1 MAKKKVRYVCEECGH
16 EALKWNG
23 QCAGCGSWNTLVK
36 KIHDKQEKKKQEE
49 KKKKAEKGNP
59 PQQIDQITTATAN
72 RLKTELSELNR
83 VLGGGIVP
91 GSLILI
97 GGAPGIGKSTL
108 LLQLAYQI
116 SCKYGKVLY
125 VSAEESKHQVK
136 LRADRLQV
144 NSSELYVLTETNYFT
159 IEEEVKNLAPELVI
173 IDSIQT
179 IYDPDYDSVPG
190 SIKQVRECTG
200 KLMRLAKTEDIPIF
214 LVGHVT
220 KKGSIAGPKM
230 LEHMVDVVLYFDSEQ
245 QQLYRILR
253 SAKNRYG
260 STDEIGIFE
269 MKQQG
274 LIEVLNPSRHF
285 ISERPSGVSG
295 SVIVPCL
302 EGTRPILVEVQALT
316 STANYGSPTRM
327 TSGVDHR
334 RVSLILAVLEKR
346 LGLYLQG
353 EDVNINIAGGMQI
366 EEPGIDLGIAVAII
380 SSFRELPLPEDLLV
394 LGEIGLSGEVRAV
407 SRMESRIQEAIKL
420 GFKQFIIPD
429 GNLSSLE
436 LDVSDLEI
444 EVCGVKQVSEVLDLI
459 LGGE

>member
-1 MAKKKVRYVCEECGH
+1 MAKEKVRYVCEECDH

-36 KIHDKQEKKKQEE
+36 KVYDKQEKKKKEQ
-49 KKKKAEKGNP
+49 KKKRVQRKDE
-59 PQQIDQITTATAN
+59 PQQISQITTTTAN
-72 RLKTELSELNR
+72 RLKTELNELDR

-108 LLQLAYQI
+108 LLQLAHQI
-116 SCKYGKVLY
+116 SIKYGTVLY

-136 LRADRLQV
+136 LRANRLEV
-144 NSSELYVLTETNYFT
+144 SSSDLYVLTETNYFT
-159 IEEEVKNLAPELVI
+159 IEDEIKDLAPELVI

-190 SIKQVRECTG
+190 SVKQVRECTG
-200 KLMRLAKTEDIPIF
+200 KLMRLAKTADIPIF

-220 KKGSIAGPKM
+220 KEGSIAGPKI
-230 LEHMVDVVLYFDSEQ
+230 LEHMVDVVLYFDSDQ

-274 LIEVLNPSRHF
+274 LIEVLNPSQHF
-285 ISERPSGVSG
+285 ISERPTGVPG

-316 STANYGSPTRM
+316 STADYGSPSRM
-327 TSGVDHR
+327 TSGVDRR

-380 SSFRELPLPEDLLV
+380 SSFRDLALPDDLLV

-407 SRMESRIQEAIKL
+407 SRIESRIYEAKKL
-420 GFKQFIIPD
+420 GFNQFIIPD

-436 LDVSDLEI
+436 LDVDDLEI
-444 EVCGVKQVSEVLDLI
+444 KVCGIEQVSEVLDLI

>member
-36 KIHDKQEKKKQEE
+36 KIYDKQEEKKQEE
-49 KKKKAEKGNP
+49 KKKKAEKGNH

-72 RLKTELSELNR
+72 RLKTEINELNR

-144 NSSELYVLTETNYFT
+144 NSPELYVLTETNYFT
-159 IEEEVKNLAPELVI
+159 IEEEVKKLAPELVI

-245 QQLYRILR
+245 QQIYRILR

-285 ISERPSGVSG
+285 IAERPSGVSG

-380 SSFRELPLPEDLLV
+380 SSFRELVLPDDLLV

-407 SRMESRIQEAIKL
+407 SRIESRIQEATKL
-420 GFKQFIIPD
+420 GFKQFIIPE

-436 LDVSDLEI
+436 LDVSDLEV

>member
-1 MAKKKVRYVCEECGH
+1 MAKKKVRYVCEECGY

-23 QCAGCGSWNTLVK
+23 QCAGCGSWNTLVEKIYDK
-36 KIHDKQEKKKQEE
+36 KEE
-49 KKKKAEKGNP
+49 KKKKQKKVKIKTGNKS
-59 PQQIDQITTATAN
+59 QQIDQITTATTN
-72 RLKTELSELNR
+72 RLKTGISELNR

-97 GGAPGIGKSTL
+97 GGAPGTGKSTL
-108 LLQLAYQI
+108 LLQLSHQI
-116 SCKYGKVLY
+116 GSKYGKVLY

-144 NSSELYVLTETNYFT
+144 SNSDLYVFTATDYFT
-159 IEEEVKNLAPELVI
+159 IEEEVKDLDPELVI
-173 IDSIQT
+173 VDSIQT

-190 SIKQVRECTG
+190 SVKQVRECTG
-200 KLMRLAKTEDIPIF
+200 KLMRLAKTEGIPVF

-220 KKGSIAGPKM
+220 KEGSIAGPKM
-230 LEHMVDVVLYFDSEQ
+230 LEHMVDVVLYFDNEQ

-260 STDEIGIFE
+260 STNEIGIFE
-269 MKQQG
+269 MKQKG
-274 LIEVLNPSRHF
+274 LIEVLNPSQHF
-285 ISERPSGVSG
+285 ITERPKGVPG

-334 RVSLILAVLEKR
+334 RVSLILAVLEKH

-353 EDVNINIAGGMQI
+353 EDININVAGGMQI

-380 SSFRELPLPEDLLV
+380 SSFRDLALPDDLLV
-394 LGEIGLSGEVRAV
+394 LGEIGLAGEVRAV
-407 SRMESRIQEAIKL
+407 SRIENRIHEARKL
-420 GFKQFIIPD
+420 GFNQFIIPE

-436 LDVSDLEI
+436 LDVDDLEI
-444 EVCGVKQVSEVLDLI
+444 EIFGIEQVSDVLDLI